1 MIILS
6 TTTKSM
12 DLSMKENLN
21 PSLQEK
27 NGIIWSGRMKKSF
40 RQPTIVAFIW
50 FLRYNIMDYQQGG
63 NTFERKFKRRRKAK
77 F

>member
-1 MIILS
+1 MTISLP
-6 TTTKSM
+6 TTKSM

-27 NGIIWSGRMKKSF
+27 NGIIWSGKMKKSF

>member
-1 MIILS
+1 
-6 TTTKSM
+6 
-12 DLSMKENLN
+12 MKENLN

-27 NGIIWSGRMKKSF
+27 NSITWSGKMKKSF
-40 RQPTIVAFIW
+40 RQPTIVDFIW

-63 NTFERKFKRRRKAK
+63 NIFERKFKRRRKAK